1 MFTTTTTLSNGETKT
16 GTRGRGRDA
25 IRAARELL
33 KKDSGAVIVIT
44 DPQGMVVF
52 EANVEAAEVVE
63 DAPAAEV
70 VEEVVVE
77 EVVEEVAPV
86 VPVVEVAVVDEEP
99 VVELAGEVVDVTA
112 PVPADQIPAQPKA
125 KRGARFVITDTNL
138 MAVKPGPVSVVID
151 GESITAETTPAAA
164 DARILQV
171 EVGGD
176 VKGAILRGPGGYWR
190 TVTYAGDIAA
200 SEVVEIS
207 AKCNS
212 RTVAVA
218 TVLAAKA

>member
-52 EANVEAAEVVE
+52 EASNVEEAAE
-63 DAPAAEV
+63 
-70 VEEVVVE
+70 VVE

-99 VVELAGEVVDVTA
+99 VVELAGEVVDVTT